1 MHSFTAPIDV
11 TKAERAQ
18 IFTCSREMERITK
31 ESKGSGPA
39 AALRFVQ
46 KNPSSSAEP
55 NGKK

>member
-1 MHSFTAPIDV
+1 
-11 TKAERAQ
+11 
-18 IFTCSREMERITK
+18 MERIA
-31 ESKGSGPA
+31 EDSKGSGPA